1 MCNQKLENFVNA
13 AKLFKKSIKI
23 DPQFAP
29 AHFELAL
36 TYDTLGKTREVKKEL
51 NIVRMLDQ
59 ELHSVL
65 VEELEKN

>member
-1 MCNQKLENFVNA
+1 MCNQKLNNFINA

-23 DPQFAP
+23 NPQFAS

-36 TYDTLGKTREVKKEL
+36 TYNKLGKTREVKKEL
-51 NIVRMLDQ
+51 NILRMLDQ
-59 ELHSVL
+59 DLYADL